1 MGYASLTID
10 DNGERQGCEPVPQR
24 SGKLERIVAANKRG
38 VIQIELPRELD
49 DLVRLIHGD
58 ADKLQAPGSELPLS
72 LNELG
77 HLFPAGLAPS
87 RPEVDDE
94 HLSSPLAQRLRRSL
108 NVRKRECKQ
117 RGRIRRMTVPEC
129 HPDSKAQGDSSRH
142 RRNGYL
148 PKTGGYRFDSEHLL
162 GGVYPVEP
170 ALQLN

>member
-10 DNGERQGCEPVPQR
+10 DNGERQGCEPIPQR
-24 SGKLERIVAANKRG
+24 SGKLERIVAANKRR

-49 DLVRLIHGD
+49 DLVRLVYGD
-58 ADKLQAPGSELPLS
+58 ADKLQTPGSELPLS

-77 HLFPAGLAPS
+77 HLFPAGLAP
-87 RPEVDDE
+87 RCPEVDDE

-129 HPDSKAQGDSSRH
+129 HPDSKAQCDGSRR
-142 RRNGYL
+142 RRNEYL

-162 GGVYPVEP
+162 LRGCTR
-170 ALQLN
+170 LSLLFS